1 MRVRVCDCMISF
13 SCLVQ
18 SQEQTITITIQCN
31 NYSLFFCTKA
41 NGRFKRNL
49 LEQPCRVENSYIFFL
64 IFFSNSKQSIESSHN
79 YITLNCEQMCSFR
92 FSCKLNPVKNMLM
105 KHPFYLNDNNF
116 VFIFGLAKS

>member
-49 LEQPCRVENSYIFFL
+49 LEQPCRVENSYIFIL
-64 IFFSNSKQSIESSHN
+64 SSSFQIPN
-79 YITLNCEQMCSFR
+79 NQLNR
-92 FSCKLNPVKNMLM
+92 V
-105 KHPFYLNDNNF
+105 
-116 VFIFGLAKS
+116 III